1 MLQYAIKEYQDY
13 SVDEVIRFINAD
25 TISDN
30 VAVDDLPAF
39 VKELNVEMSS
49 ATEKRVFYDI
59 HFTAKNP
66 NLSTEDIIVMLHI
79 DFEVQNDYT
88 PSNPKYPIT
97 KRAVYYVA
105 RELSAQLG
113 VVTDTTD
120 YDELEKV
127 YSIWI
132 CNENVPVG
140 LKNSISRYY
149 VAREDVVGECR
160 EPIEYHDL
168 MEIIIFRRDEVPLE
182 DTIFEYLEGVF
193 TGNIEAV
200 GKYVDMEDNREVK
213 EALKTMCGLGE
224 SIENK
229 ALEKGREQGIEQERI
244 QAIQKMISR
253 GDLKEMILEL
263 DYTEEEY
270 LKAKGM
276 LQNQL

>member
-59 HFTAKNP
+59 HFTAKPP

-132 CNENVPVG
+132 CNENVPVR

-253 GDLKEMILEL
+253 GDSKEMILEL